1 MKTLHHRNYAPILLG
16 TGTVLAVLLATVR
29 APAADW
35 ALDGLTGAAALIG
48 ALVAGT
54 RLAVGG
60 QSSVTRRLWQ
70 FALVLLL
77 IAGVAEF
84 GGPWGERME
93 TRLGVDNFNDCVV
106 LLAAFATLWFTARL
120 DNIAVWPRRLLW
132 AGFSLH
138 LLATFL
144 DLNDDGNEGGL
155 FDPAVVQ
162 SATDL
167 LQFLSLQLYVLGAVS
182 CVGSLRRQLS
192 DTASGFAGRV
202 VAGLPVGGAT
212 HLHPT
217 TPLGQRTRMD
227 FQRYIARGSF
237 RQFPRSQVY
246 AAVVRPIMFAIRT
259 GWCLWKFGRGIAA
272 AGRPLPLQALDML
285 RLGWGDGIDP
295 IVYPQ
300 LELYRPER
308 RHWVDHIL
316 SRYEVGNGMLR
327 RLHKVRP
334 TPHGKRV
341 NLGDKLAF
349 NACCRAYEL
358 PSPRVLIRA
367 SKGDLEWLEGA
378 NVLALDCDL
387 FIKPRAWRGAR
398 ESMWLR
404 RTGLFTWET
413 GDGEIWTREKLF
425 EHLRR
430 ESRGR
435 DMLLQEMLVN
445 HPSIAD
451 LAEQSLI
458 AIRVFTTLDETAA
471 PVVTHAMLRVIS
483 KLEPTWHSKREHA
496 ARIDLESGRMGQM
509 CNDKDLWPGCW
520 SDRHPVT
527 GAPVNGRVLQAWLQI
542 RALAL
547 EAQLVF
553 SDRMLVGWDIALTP
567 SGPVILEG
575 NSYPDVH
582 FLQRVHQ
589 QPIGLSPLAP
599 ALRRALD
606 AARVRDQHMVEAK
619 S

>member
-1 MKTLHHRNYAPILLG
+1 MKALHHRNYAPILLG
-16 TGTVLAVLLATVR
+16 AGTVLAVLLAIAR

-60 QSSVTRRLWQ
+60 QTSVTRRLWQ
-70 FALVLLL
+70 FALALLL

-84 GGPWGERME
+84 GGPWGERIE
-93 TRLGVDNFNDCVV
+93 TRLGIDNFNDCVV
-106 LLAAFATLWFTARL
+106 LLAAFATLWFTTKL

-144 DLNDDGNEGGL
+144 DLNDDGNESGL

-192 DTASGFAGRV
+192 DTVSGPPGRV
-202 VAGLPVGGAT
+202 VGGLPVDGAT
-212 HLHPT
+212 HLPPT
-217 TPLGQRTRMD
+217 TPLGHRTRLD

-237 RQFPRSQVY
+237 RRFTGSQVY
-246 AAVVRPIMFAIRT
+246 VAVVRPIMFAIRT
-259 GWCLWKFGRGIAA
+259 GWCLGKFGRGIAA
-272 AGRPLPLQALDML
+272 AGRPLPLQAQDML

-295 IVYPQ
+295 ILYPT

-308 RHWVDHIL
+308 RQWADHAL
-316 SRYEVGNGMLR
+316 SRYEVGNGMLK
-327 RLHKVRP
+327 RLHKVRRK
-334 TPHGKRV
+334 PHGERV

-349 NACCRAYEL
+349 HACCRAHDL
-358 PSPRVLIRA
+358 PSPRILIHA
-367 SKGDLEWLEGA
+367 SNGDLTWLEAA
-378 NVLALDCDL
+378 NMNALDCDL

-398 ESMWLR
+398 KSFWLR
-404 RTGLFTWET
+404 RIAPFTWRT
-413 GDGEIWTREKLF
+413 KQGQTWLRDQLF
-425 EHLRR
+425 DHLRR
-430 ESRGR
+430 QSHRR
-435 DMLLQEMLVN
+435 DLLLQEMLVN
-445 HPSIAD
+445 HPSIVD

-458 AIRVFTTLDETAA
+458 AIRVFTTPDETAT
-471 PVVTHAMLRVIS
+471 PIVTHAMLRVIS
-483 KLEPTWHSKREHA
+483 KLEPTWYSKREHA
-496 ARIDLESGRMGQM
+496 ARIDLASGRLGRM

-520 SDRHPVT
+520 SDHHPVT
-527 GAPVNGRVLQAWLQI
+527 GAPVNGRLLQAWPQI

-567 SGPVILEG
+567 AGPVLLEG

-582 FLQRVHQ
+582 FLQRVHE
-589 QPIGLSPLAP
+589 QPIGQSPLAP
-599 ALRRALD
+599 FLRRALD
-606 AARVRDQHMVEAK
+606 DARVRDRHMIRGT
-619 S
+619 